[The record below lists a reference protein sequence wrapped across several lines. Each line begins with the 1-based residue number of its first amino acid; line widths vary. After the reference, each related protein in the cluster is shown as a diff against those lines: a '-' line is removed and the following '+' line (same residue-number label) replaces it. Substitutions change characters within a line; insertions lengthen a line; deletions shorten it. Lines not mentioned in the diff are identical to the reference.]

1 VRVGFIGFGTIAAGV
16 LALLQEADDI
26 SVVGAIVRDP
36 LKPRM
41 RHAPP
46 VFDSVDELARL
57 RPEVVVEAG
66 GHAALAR
73 HGPDVLRRGI
83 DLILLSVGALGERE
97 VEEAIVAAARAG
109 HSRAIVASGAIGGL
123 DALTAA
129 VIGGLDRV
137 THTTR
142 KPASALL
149 PPAEA
154 AGLKEPLELFCGS
167 ARSGVLQFPE
177 NINVVAAVS
186 LAGIGFDR
194 TQVRVIADPRVTRN
208 THRVLAEGMFGEFQ
222 LEIRNVP
229 TDENPRTGR
238 LVAMSVLSA
247 LRRRHTPLVIG

>member
-16 LALLQEADDI
+16 LALVQEADDM
-26 SVVGAIVRDP
+26 SVVGAVVRDP

-41 RHAPP
+41 PHAPP
-46 VFDSVDELARL
+46 VFDSVDELARM
-57 RPEVVVEAG
+57 RPEVVVEIG

-83 DLILLSVGALGERE
+83 DLIVLSVGALAERK
-97 VEEAIVAAARAG
+97 VEDAIVGAARTG

-129 VIGGLDRV
+129 AIGGLDRV

-149 PPAEA
+149 PSAEA
-154 AGLKEPLELFCGS
+154 AGLEEPIELFRGN

-186 LAGIGFDR
+186 LAGVGFDR
-194 TQVRVIADPRVTRN
+194 TQVRVIADPHVTRN
-208 THRVLAEGMFGEFQ
+208 MHQVLAEGTFGEFQ

-247 LRRRHTPLVIG
+247 LRRRRTPLVIG